1 MSDKELPKE
10 NEGEHKAN
18 EAESLDQSAPQN
30 NEDPQ
35 ETTSESPVKS
45 TETVETEEVI
55 AEEVENITISD
66 DPVVEE
72 TATIA
77 TEPVQ
82 PEAPEAPK
90 NEVEVAETTATTEA
104 DTEEKKTIEEVEE
117 TTATS
122 EADTKEKE
130 TIEEVEET
138 TATAEADTEEKETI
152 EEVEET
158 TATAEADTEEK
169 ETLEEVKEIAST
181 AEANSEEKETKEE
194 AEETTASEDAD
205 TEETDSEE
213 EEIDYH
219 ALTKEQLITELS
231 KLLASKSIQSIKNEV
246 EEIKTEFN
254 AKFEEELE
262 HKKEEFLAEG
272 GNVIDFHY
280 TTPLKK
286 QFNSVYFDYKE
297 KRNSYYQNLKRDLQ
311 ANYTK
316 REELI
321 EELKGLLNA
330 EENINTT
337 YKHFKD
343 IQERWHTAGA
353 IPRDKYNTIWNTYRH
368 HVENFY
374 DFLHLNREFRD
385 LDFKHNLDQKLKF
398 IGRAEELA
406 QQGDVSKAFRELQM
420 LHKMWKEDVGPVAKQ
435 YREEVWEKFSAA
447 TKIIHDKRQDYLQ
460 NQEKHFEVNYD
471 LKQSIIEKINAVS
484 TTAGQNH
491 KAWQNAIKDVQK
503 LRDEYFE
510 TGKVPRTKAKEI
522 WNQFK
527 ESTRNF
533 NREKNGFYKNQ
544 KKDQYSNLEK
554 KRELI
559 KIAEENKDNDDFN
572 VVTPLMKKIQQ
583 DWKSIGHVPRKES
596 DKIWKQFKDACNHY
610 FNKVHAER
618 NEASKEE
625 VANFESKQQFLEA
638 LSGLKL
644 SGEADADLKTI
655 KEKIT
660 EWKGLGRVP
669 MNKKNIERK
678 FNKVLDEL
686 FGKLNLDKQQAE
698 MIRFENK
705 LSSMA
710 SEENQRQL
718 QNEEFFITKRVS
730 ETQGEIR
737 QLENNLGFFR
747 HAKEDNP
754 LVLEVH
760 KNITRHK
767 EQLDVWKTKLGKI
780 RSLRK
785 QQ

>member
-10 NEGEHKAN
+10 NEGELKAN
-18 EAESLDQSAPQN
+18 EAESLDQSAPLN
-30 NEDPQ
+30 TEDLQ
-35 ETTSESPVKS
+35 ETTSESPVES
-45 TETVETEEVI
+45 TETVETQESI
-55 AEEVENITISD
+55 TEEVEKSSFSD
-66 DPVVEE
+66 DPILEEALTTPEELVQPDEPEVQKKEEEVVETAATKEADSEEKE
-72 TATIA
+72 TIEKVEEIAATA
-77 TEPVQ
+77 
-82 PEAPEAPK
+82 
-90 NEVEVAETTATTEA
+90 EA
-104 DTEEKKTIEEVEE
+104 DTEEKQTIEEVEE
-117 TTATS
+117 TAAAA
-122 EADTKEKE
+122 EPDTEEKE

-138 TATAEADTEEKETI
+138 AATAEADTEEKETI

-158 TATAEADTEEK
+158 VSSDDTAA
-169 ETLEEVKEIAST
+169 
-181 AEANSEEKETKEE
+181 
-194 AEETTASEDAD
+194 
-205 TEETDSEE
+205 EETDSE

-219 ALTKEQLITELS
+219 ALTKEQLIAELT
-231 KLLASKSIQSIKNEV
+231 KLLASKPIQSIKNEV

-311 ANYTK
+311 ANNTK

-385 LDFKHNLDQKLKF
+385 MDFKHNLDQKLKF

-406 QQGDVSKAFRELQM
+406 QQGDVGKAFRELQM

-460 NQEKHFEVNYD
+460 NQEKHFVVNYD

-484 TTAGQNH
+484 TTTGQNH
-491 KAWQNAIKDVQK
+491 KAWQNAIKEVQK

-522 WNQFK
+522 WNEFK

-596 DKIWKQFKDACNHY
+596 DKIWKQFKEACNHY
-610 FNKVHAER
+610 FNQVHAER
-618 NEASKEE
+618 NEADKEE

-638 LSGLKL
+638 LSSLKL

-718 QNEEFFITKRVS
+718 QNEEFFITKRIS
-730 ETQGEIR
+730 EAQGEIR

-747 HAKEDNP
+747 HAKQDNP
-754 LVLEVH
+754 LVQEVH
-760 KNITRHK
+760 KNIARHK
-767 EQLDVWKTKLGKI
+767 EQLDVWKTKLIKI
-780 RSLRK
+780 RSLGK